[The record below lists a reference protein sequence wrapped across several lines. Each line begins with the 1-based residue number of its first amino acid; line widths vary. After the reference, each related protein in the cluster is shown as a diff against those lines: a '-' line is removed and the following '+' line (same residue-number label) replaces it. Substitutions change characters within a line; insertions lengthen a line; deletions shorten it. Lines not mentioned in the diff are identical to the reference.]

1 MNFKSFYLTESLQ
14 TVYHALDIR
23 SLIEILKNNSLELS
37 PNVSNVET
45 EMGNK
50 KYYFLST
57 MRNKSGTYF
66 LGVSKDTKFPLKNV
80 YMELDHDY
88 LKSRMKSGPV
98 DYWKAGR
105 KSSEEE
111 ERFWSDND
119 HLSDVSKFI
128 KKIHVLLE
136 RDEKDVENPKK
147 VLLDLFWQAKFKKIP
162 IYFYDKPQNYVL
174 GKNPIDVKWDTK
186 LEYGSPKS
194 EYVNDLDAIIK
205 LMNDKKL
212 SGKEAERLKGSL
224 RYQVY
229 MEDFIT
235 ILTHSVHGGRKM
247 TTGQNREFIKDFMD
261 LMKKYKRKSVKEF
274 VEKDVMNKMFERKLL
289 FKH

>member
-1 MNFKSFYLTESLQ
+1 MSFKSFYLTESLEK
-14 TVYHALDIR
+14 VYHALNSR

-37 PNVSNVET
+37 PNVSDVET
-45 EMGNK
+45 KLGK
-50 KYYFLST
+50 GKYYFLST

-66 LGVSKDTKFPLKNV
+66 LGVSKDTKYPMQDV
-80 YMELDHDY
+80 YVELDYDY
-88 LKSRMKSGPV
+88 LKSKMKSAPV
-98 DYWKAGR
+98 DYWEAGR
-105 KSSEEE
+105 KGSEEE
-111 ERFWSDND
+111 ERFWSND
-119 HLSDVSKFI
+119 DHISDVSKFI
-128 KKIHVLLE
+128 KKIHVLL
-136 RDEKDVENPKK
+136 RKDE
-147 VLLDLFWQAKFKKIP
+147 LDLDKPNKTLLNLYWQAKFKKIP
-162 IYFYDKPQNYVL
+162 IFIYDKSQNYIL
-174 GKNPIDVKWDTK
+174 GKNPIDVKWDGK

-194 EYVNDLDAIIK
+194 EHVNDLEAIIK

-224 RYQVY
+224 RYPVY

-247 TTGQNREFIKDFMD
+247 TTGQNREFIKDFIE
-261 LMKKYKRKSVKEF
+261 LMKKYKKTSVKEF